1 MHTTAHLQSLLDR
14 HRDGQYDALNSLL
27 EHSHARLRELS
38 DDVIS
43 ARLDVPRGTLHK
55 WALRG
60 KWK

>member
-1 MHTTAHLQSLLDR
+1 MTHPAWKKSVAKRAYRVRQVL
-14 HRDGQYDALNSLL
+14 
-27 EHSHARLRELS
+27 HARLRELS

-43 ARLDVPRGTLHK
+43 ARLEVPRGTLHK